1 MPRLINKLKAKLSRT
16 ESGRNSQVHPSAQPN
31 SPTEPNAVPAVLKP
45 PTGIVPIVEQKPL
58 QGRLWNEA
66 YELLKS
72 SNAELVASYEK
83 VLSREL
89 LRGQHG
95 NTESASSEN
104 RIDAEYGERWRQMYT
119 VADAALRRQEEKVAK
134 KQKIGAGLA
143 AVSTAMRQALRT
155 VPEAAVAW
163 TGVCLAFE
171 MISNSIQEAKANQ
184 KGMVYVIS
192 RMDWYWHLPDILL
205 EGDQSEPAPSALRDR
220 TEKHIVDLYHKLLL
234 YQMKSVCRYYRQH
247 GSVLWRDA
255 IKTDDWTG
263 QLDDIRHAEAI
274 VQEETR
280 AFNGLEIHRRL
291 AEIDRSS
298 RILQSDIQGFWPK
311 LQERILSQDEE
322 RCLKDLRVTDPRDD
336 KSRIE
341 LTNGGLLQGVYGW
354 AIKHD
359 DFVAWRDGKEK
370 HLLWI
375 KGDPGKGKTML
386 VCGIIDELQILDI
399 RPCYFFCQATDPRL
413 NTATAVLRGL
423 IYLLVDTNRQLL
435 PHIQEKYD
443 QAGTALFQDA
453 NSWVVLSQMF
463 TKLLEDPSLDG
474 QVFII
479 DALDECQT
487 DLERLLDLIVGKSAN
502 PHAKWIVSSRNWTTI
517 EAKLGA
523 ASQKIRFSLELNE
536 QSVAEAI
543 CVFVSQKAAQLRVAK
558 GLDEEMER
566 KVQSYLT
573 DNARGTFLWVAL
585 VCKELSR
592 MGVRKRH
599 VMKKMAEFPPDLGPL
614 YERMMQQIRE
624 SEDSDLCEKIL
635 LLAAIVYRPVTL
647 AELASLLDIEDD
659 FSDEDLEEI
668 VASCGSFLVVR
679 DSVVRFVHQSAQ
691 DFLLKDK
698 TFAPRLGSQH
708 YAVFLRSMEILSATL
723 RRDMYNLRYPGVL
736 IEEQM
741 PNQQEDV
748 LRHARY
754 SCVCWA
760 DHLKAV
766 NDLEKEKCVL
776 SLQKDG
782 IIHRFLNNKLL
793 NWLEACSLI
802 GGMTD
807 ATRMVGT
814 LRGLTTSN
822 TCEFQD
828 LIEDAYRFV
837 LSHRIGIGL
846 APSQIYS
853 SALIFSPTCS
863 LVRQRYEETEGPEWI
878 VKLPFMPSEWTARL
892 QCLEGHKDIVT
903 ALAFSRDGT
912 QLASG
917 SVDHEAKVWDIETGV
932 CLHTFSCHDAV
943 RSTAFSPGGEY
954 LATGSNG
961 AVEVWNLTTATISSM
976 FRVPA
981 CTDWWDL
988 KDMHLTFSTDGT
1000 RLAASCNGWGILSFI
1015 RSWDVGTGME
1025 LKSHSLGHN
1034 MRCHTA
1040 FAPDGTQLAGV
1051 VDKQNKQIHIWNLS
1065 TDVHLSPRTFDVD
1078 EFEEQRFSW
1087 AADFSLD
1094 ASRLA
1099 MAPSRCIHI
1108 LDASTGNCLQEF
1120 GKQSEVFDAL
1130 KFLTDPKSL
1139 MSASGGGCYRI
1150 WDITTGACLR
1160 QLNCDSL
1167 SACNLAV
1174 PSPDGTLIA
1183 DLSGAAGSNYQI
1195 ELWDMAMSV
1204 STKASKK
1211 LTDVLWKL
1219 LFSPDGKH
1227 LALAFFSEE
1236 VHSSTIELWDS
1247 TNGACLM
1254 KFETSGQLIT
1264 SLAFFPDGQRLASG
1278 GAQSIDIWDVFSG
1291 VRLQSINV
1299 ESVIS
1304 TGPGIGSIALSSDG
1318 SLLAAASMGPP
1329 VFGIWDTNSAGS
1341 LQWSNDG
1348 TKSIGNEI
1356 VAVAFSPDDAR
1367 IELASRSGSVH
1378 IYDVSTGTA
1387 LQTFGAFFFF
1397 FDR

>member
-1 MPRLINKLKAKLSRT
+1 TA
-16 ESGRNSQVHPSAQPN
+16 SA
-31 SPTEPNAVPAVLKP
+31 PTSTSTNEGPF
-45 PTGIVPIVEQKPL
+45 GPL

-814 LRGLTTSN
+814 LRGL
-822 TCEFQD
+822 
-828 LIEDAYRFV
+828 
-837 LSHRIGIGL
+837 
-846 APSQIYS
+846 IYS

-932 CLHTFSCHDAV
+932 CLHTFSCHDA
-943 RSTAFSPGGEY
+943 
-954 LATGSNG
+954 
-961 AVEVWNLTTATISSM
+961 
-976 FRVPA
+976 
-981 CTDWWDL
+981 
-988 KDMHLTFSTDGT
+988 
-1000 RLAASCNGWGILSFI
+1000 
-1015 RSWDVGTGME
+1015 
-1025 LKSHSLGHN
+1025 
-1034 MRCHTA
+1034 
-1040 FAPDGTQLAGV
+1040 
-1051 VDKQNKQIHIWNLS
+1051 
-1065 TDVHLSPRTFDVD
+1065 
-1078 EFEEQRFSW
+1078 RFSW

-1387 LQTFGAFFFF
+1387 LQTFDSFFEPLHGDLTCALQLQPVPRLPNGRTDVVDASLEQFLPQTLGVSGLKF
-1397 FDR
+1397 CPRSDWIYKGEQRVLWLPPEYRPYTMATHDEGFVGIVFEAHQMLLLQFSMDELEKVLA